1 MPVCV
6 KIMLSDEGV
15 MSVQECEPKEEMGGE
30 PAQEVE
36 TLDEAFSLAETI
48 LLGEGGEPDDMEEE
62 AFSAGMGDVMSGTTP
77 PMGKGGMKG
86 GMQPSTNSY
95 KWVVVKRHLTYDEC
109 HYHANN

>member
-6 KIMLSDEGV
+6 KITLSDEGV

-48 LLGEGGEPDDMEEE
+48 LLGEGGEPDDMEEQ
-62 AFSAGMGDVMSGTTP
+62 AFTKGMGNVMGGTAP
-77 PMGKGGMKG
+77 PMK
-86 GMQPSTNSY
+86 
-95 KWVVVKRHLTYDEC
+95 
-109 HYHANN
+109 